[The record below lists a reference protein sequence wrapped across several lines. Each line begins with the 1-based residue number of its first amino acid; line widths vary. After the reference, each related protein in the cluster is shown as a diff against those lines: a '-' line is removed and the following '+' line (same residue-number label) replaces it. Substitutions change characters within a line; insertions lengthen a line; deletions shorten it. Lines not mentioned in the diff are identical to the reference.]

1 MSISGE
7 GTILDPFM
15 VHTALELRTALTLL
29 DGSYVKM
36 ANNIDCNDDCR
47 RWTTLDVAASYLLM
61 DNHDLLNIYA
71 TDGAIVFNKTNGLF
85 KIQNGRIL
93 NLTLFNSV
101 FNVSNYSDTGT
112 DTDKYNNVL
121 YDVAIKTTITGCGSQ
136 SYIFNKGTYFDYCN
150 VEVKSTLPTSSHHV
164 FYVGS
169 VANCGTCFND
179 SKLVAN
185 TNNQDAAGPS
195 CPFGI
200 SGNFRNSRVE
210 AKTDIECIEG
220 ASGGY
225 ALGASSS
232 ATSSIFELK
241 GNPNHQFNYLSASSS
256 GVNPFN
262 AGEMTITSTRA
273 SEIPCSTAQMRN
285 SAYLNS
291 VGFYNQGVG

>member
-15 VHTALELRTALTLL
+15 VHTALELREALTLL

-47 RWTTLDVAASYLLM
+47 RWNTLDVKASYLLM
-61 DNHDLLNIYA
+61 DNKDLLNIYA
-71 TDGAIVFNKTNGLF
+71 TDGVIVLNKTNGLF

-93 NLTLFNSV
+93 NLTLINSV
-101 FNVSNYSDTGT
+101 FNVSNYSNTGT
-112 DTDKYNNVL
+112 DTDRYNNVL

-136 SYIFNKGTYFDYCN
+136 NYIFNRGTYLDYCN
-150 VEVKSTLPTSSHHV
+150 VEIVKSTLPNSSHHV
-164 FYVGS
+164 FYGNTVT
-169 VANCGTCFND
+169 NCGALFND

-185 TNNQDAAGPS
+185 TNNQDAAGQTY
-195 CPFGI
+195 PFGI

-210 AKTDIECIEG
+210 AKTDIEC
-220 ASGGY
+220 ASGSY
-225 ALGASSS
+225 ALGSSSS
-232 ATSSIFELK
+232 AVNSVFELK
-241 GNPNHQFNYLSASSS
+241 GNPNHQFSYLSASSS

-262 AGEMTITSTRA
+262 AGEMTIKSPRT

-291 VGFYNQGVG
+291 IGFVNTRAV